1 MKDEEDYAPRWLEG
15 TYMHVPAAY
24 SAELDFARYKAVIRN
39 NALVKGST
47 LSMGDYIEIE
57 RLTGGF
63 AIRRLYYETLVEHW
77 DKLIVEKGNGVNE
90 LTDKPF
96 GIVWSHGPILIQ
108 DRDSFI
114 KARNWQ

>member
-1 MKDEEDYAPRWLEG
+1 
-15 TYMHVPAAY
+15 MHVPAAY
-24 SAELDFARYKAVIRN
+24 SAELDFAKYKVVLRN
-39 NALVKGST
+39 NELVKGST
-47 LSMGDYIEIE
+47 PSMGGYIEIE

-63 AIRRLYYETLVEHW
+63 AIRRLYYETLAEYW
-77 DKLIVEKGNGVNE
+77 DKLIVKKENGVTE

-114 KARNWQ
+114 KARNWH

>member
-1 MKDEEDYAPRWLEG
+1 
-15 TYMHVPAAY
+15 
-24 SAELDFARYKAVIRN
+24 
-39 NALVKGST
+39 
-47 LSMGDYIEIE
+47 
-57 RLTGGF
+57 
-63 AIRRLYYETLVEHW
+63 LYYETLVEHW